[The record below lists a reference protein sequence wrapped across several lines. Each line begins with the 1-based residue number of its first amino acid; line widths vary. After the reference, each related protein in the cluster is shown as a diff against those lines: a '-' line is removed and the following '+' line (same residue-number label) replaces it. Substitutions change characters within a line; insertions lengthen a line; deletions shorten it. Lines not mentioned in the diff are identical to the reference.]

1 MRNDH
6 AVPGSLPSPE
16 AIESAMRR
24 ARQVRSEVV
33 HGYLLRAVTWLREL
47 ARPRPAPAPQRC

>member
-6 AVPGSLPSPE
+6 AIPGSLRSPE

-24 ARQVRSEVV
+24 ARRMRAEAV
-33 HGYLLRAVTWLREL
+33 HGYLGRAVTWLREL